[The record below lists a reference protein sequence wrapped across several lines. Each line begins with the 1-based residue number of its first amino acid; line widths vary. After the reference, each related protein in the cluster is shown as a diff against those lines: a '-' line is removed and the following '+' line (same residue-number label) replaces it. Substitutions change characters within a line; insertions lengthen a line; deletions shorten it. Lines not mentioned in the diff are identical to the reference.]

1 MISKKRISL
10 FISLVCLFILNNSC
24 AQQKEN
30 QREKNTTIVNSAYVD
45 LTYAAEKSIDAVVH
59 INAEMR
65 QKHSTWDM
73 FFQDP
78 FFNFF
83 NPQRQSRVYQTYGS
97 GVIISEDGYIVTNNH
112 VVEGAEKI
120 NITLNDK
127 RTFVA
132 NIIGTDVINDLAVLK
147 IDAQKLKP
155 LVYGNSDDIRIGEWV
170 LAVGNPYNLTSTVT
184 AGIVSAKA
192 RNLNQLSELNQV
204 STYIQTDAAVNSGN
218 SGGALV
224 NTKGELV
231 GINAAIVSQ
240 TGNYSGYSFAIPVNI
255 VKKVVKDLQLYG
267 KVQRV
272 DFGASFVELNAQT
285 AEQQNLSSLKGIQV
299 FKVVNNHAADEANIH
314 EGDILLQIDQKE
326 VNSYSELKEILEQH
340 IPGDEISCRILRNNN
355 PLTIKVTLKN
365 KKGTTEIIRKNTN
378 VALNILGAKV
388 SPIDNQTMSR
398 YGVKNGLKI
407 NKLYDGALK
416 SAGVQE
422 GFVII
427 AIDKRSVETEK
438 DIDEILGDKEGSVLI
453 EGFYPNGFMY
463 YYTIVI

>member
-1 MISKKRISL
+1 MFCKIEGIKKKLFKKFYVLSNKIMGNKMISKKRISL

-218 SGGALV
+218 
-224 NTKGELV
+224 NCP
-231 GINAAIVSQ
+231 
-240 TGNYSGYSFAIPVNI
+240 F
-255 VKKVVKDLQLYG
+255 
-267 KVQRV
+267 
-272 DFGASFVELNAQT
+272 
-285 AEQQNLSSLKGIQV
+285 
-299 FKVVNNHAADEANIH
+299 
-314 EGDILLQIDQKE
+314 
-326 VNSYSELKEILEQH
+326 
-340 IPGDEISCRILRNNN
+340 
-355 PLTIKVTLKN
+355 
-365 KKGTTEIIRKNTN
+365 
-378 VALNILGAKV
+378 
-388 SPIDNQTMSR
+388 
-398 YGVKNGLKI
+398 
-407 NKLYDGALK
+407 
-416 SAGVQE
+416 
-422 GFVII
+422 
-427 AIDKRSVETEK
+427 EK
-438 DIDEILGDKEGSVLI
+438 Q
-453 EGFYPNGFMY
+453 
-463 YYTIVI
+463 